1 MIASLSIFHPGMF
14 NHFFF
19 EPEQLK
25 QCMADVYIYEKLA
38 KVATLTLPFIHIKK
52 RIF

>member
-14 NHFFF
+14 NHFIS
-19 EPEQLK
+19 PGQLK

-38 KVATLTLPFIHIKK
+38 KVATLTLSEICIKK
-52 RIF
+52 IIF